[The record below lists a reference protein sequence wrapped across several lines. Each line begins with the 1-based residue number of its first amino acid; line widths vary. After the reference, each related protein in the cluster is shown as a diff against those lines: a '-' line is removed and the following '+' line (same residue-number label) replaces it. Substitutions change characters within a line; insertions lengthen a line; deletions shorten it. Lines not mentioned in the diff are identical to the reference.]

1 MLYML
6 PNGKEIDLMKV
17 RTVSQIRDIESSSDV
32 INDNRIGFT
41 ISLKGREIVEV
52 SEPYHYADWGPVKMR
67 IKQLRD
73 DLITRIEEIDP
84 DFVDKK
90 NAKA

>member
-17 RTVSQIRDIESSSDV
+17 RTVSQIRDIDSSSDV

-73 DLITRIEEIDP
+73 DLITRIEEVDP

>member
-1 MLYML
+1 ML
-6 PNGKEIDLMKV
+6 PNGKEIDLIKV
-17 RTVSQIRDIESSSDV
+17 RTVSQIRDIDSSSDV

-73 DLITRIEEIDP
+73 DLIARIEEVDP

>member
-1 MLYML
+1 
-6 PNGKEIDLMKV
+6 MKV
-17 RTVSQIRDIESSSDV
+17 RTVSQIRDIDSSSDV

>member
-6 PNGKEIDLMKV
+6 PNGKEIDLIKV
-17 RTVSQIRDIESSSDV
+17 RTVSQIRDIDSSSDV

-73 DLITRIEEIDP
+73 DLIARIEEVDP

>member
-6 PNGKEIDLMKV
+6 PNGKEIDLIKV
-17 RTVSQIRDIESSSDV
+17 RTVSQIRDIDSSSDV

>member
-1 MLYML
+1 ML

-17 RTVSQIRDIESSSDV
+17 RTVSQIRDIDSSSDV

-73 DLITRIEEIDP
+73 DLITRIEEVDP

>member
-17 RTVSQIRDIESSSDV
+17 RTVSQIRDIDSSSDV

-73 DLITRIEEIDP
+73 DLIARIEEVDP
-84 DFVDKK
+84 DYSHWISPP
-90 NAKA
+90 

>member
-1 MLYML
+1 ML

-17 RTVSQIRDIESSSDV
+17 RTVSQIRDIDSSSDV

>member
-17 RTVSQIRDIESSSDV
+17 RTVSQIRDIDSSSDV

>member
-6 PNGKEIDLMKV
+6 SNGKEIDLMKV
-17 RTVSQIRDIESSSDV
+17 RTVSQIRDIDSSSDV

-73 DLITRIEEIDP
+73 DLITRIEEVDP

>member
-17 RTVSQIRDIESSSDV
+17 RTVSQIRDIDSSSDV

-73 DLITRIEEIDP
+73 DLIARIEEVDP